1 MELYK
6 LSKQQRE
13 GRDLQRSSAVKG
25 VKSTDS
31 TRFLQTQHLSTAKGK
46 VLRNIQIDLAVAG
59 SGAQDSSA
67 KLKGSSRDGS
77 DLMRRDK
84 KELEENLL
92 MMQ

>member
-1 MELYK
+1 MHKRQFQTQVARPKRATQMELYK

-46 VLRNIQIDLAVAG
+46 VLRNIQIDLAAAG
-59 SGAQDSSA
+59 SGA
-67 KLKGSSRDGS
+67 
-77 DLMRRDK
+77 
-84 KELEENLL
+84 
-92 MMQ
+92 